1 MCGRYVTRN
10 EAAIERYLNLI
21 KVRNPLTDRF
31 NVAPTQDVPVVR
43 LIDGERV
50 MSNMHWGLIPFW
62 AKDKKIGYKTIN
74 ARAETVAIKP
84 AFRSA
89 YKVRRC
95 LIPAS
100 GFYEWKRDT
109 EPKTPHFIFKQDDE
123 PIGFAG
129 LWETWKREDETLES
143 CSIVTTE
150 ANDMMAELHNRMPV
164 ILDAQDFDWWMEG
177 DVREVGQLLKPCPVE
192 WLDAYPISR
201 QVNNARNQG
210 PELIER
216 LAA

>member
-10 EAAIERYLNLI
+10 EAAIERYFNLI
-21 KVRNPLTDRF
+21 KVRDPLTDRF
-31 NVAPTQDVPVVR
+31 NVAPTQGVPVVR

-74 ARAETVAIKP
+74 ARAETVATKP
-84 AFRSA
+84 AFRAA
-89 YKVRRC
+89 YKARRC

-100 GFYEWKRDT
+100 GFYEWKRDA
-109 EPKTPHFIFKQDDE
+109 EPKTPHFIHKLDEE

-129 LWETWKREDETLES
+129 LWETWDRGEEILES

-150 ANDMMAELHNRMPV
+150 ANDMMSKLHNRMPV
-164 ILDAQDFDWWMEG
+164 ILDAQDFDWWMTG
-177 DVREVGQLLKPCPVE
+177 DVREVGQLLKPCPSV
-192 WLDAYPISR
+192 WLTAFPISR
-201 QVNNARNQG
+201 EVNNARNQG
-210 PELIER
+210 QELIER
-216 LAA
+216 LPA